1 MDSKF
6 GLRNAREQSRARKK
20 ILRTLLTEQSEGNV
34 MDVQGFVKL
43 FGGDGVIRA
52 GVKAFRGEKLPSV
65 VYLLCKPAPDVH
77 RVLHRVHVIGNVVA
91 NRAVGPRHFH
101 PNVRFPPGVIKGNS
115 AKLDVP
121 GADFCPWK
129 TARLRTSIGTSTST
143 LCSNKWAYSLTSR
156 PRSKA
161 QLGSTP
167 RATA

>member
-52 GVKAFRGEKLPSV
+52 GVKAFRGEKRPWV
-65 VYLLCKPAPDVH
+65 VYLLCKLAPDVH

-101 PNVRFPPGVIKGNS
+101 PNVRF
-115 AKLDVP
+115 
-121 GADFCPWK
+121 
-129 TARLRTSIGTSTST
+129 ARR
-143 LCSNKWAYSLTSR
+143 R
-156 PRSKA
+156 DQRE
-161 QLGSTP
+161 
-167 RATA
+167 